1 MLNEFYRKIFLFFT
15 SLFFIV
21 TLSFFLMKIIPGD
34 PFSEEQSLR
43 KEFRAQLEKQH
54 GFEQPLW
61 RQYKDYL
68 LQLLRGN
75 LGFSLKYPGKK
86 VNEMIQEGF
95 IVSASLGL
103 QAFVMALTGGVVLGS
118 AAAYRPSSRKEK
130 MVLFLTTLG
139 LSLPS
144 FILAAL
150 LQYWLAFTFSL
161 FPVARWGTWSQ
172 TILPSIALSLPPMAF
187 LTKLVYSQMQE
198 VLTTDYIKMARSK
211 GLPFSS
217 WFFRHA
223 LPNALLPSFS
233 YLGQLFSTIMI
244 GSFVVEKIFSI
255 PGLGQ
260 WFVHSVHNRDYP
272 FIMALTIFYS
282 FILLSVM
289 FFFDLLYSLV
299 DPRIRLRKLPC

>member
-1 MLNEFYRKIFLFFT
+1 MFIEWLRKIILFL
-15 SLFFIV
+15 SCLFLIATF
-21 TLSFFLMKIIPGD
+21 SFVLMKSIPGD

-43 KEFRAQLEKQH
+43 TDFLAQLEKHH
-54 GFEQPLW
+54 GFERPLW
-61 RQYKDYL
+61 KQYKDYV
-68 LQLLRGN
+68 LQLIRGD

-103 QAFVMALTGGVVLGS
+103 QSFFIALIGGITLGS
-118 AAAYRPSSRKEK
+118 AAAYCPSSRKEK
-130 MVLFLTTLG
+130 VLLFLTTMG
-139 LSLPS
+139 LSIPS

-172 TILPSIALSLPPMAF
+172 TILPSLALALPPMAF
-187 LTKLVYSQMQE
+187 LTKLIYSQMQE

-217 WFFRHA
+217 WFFKHA
-223 LPNALLPSFS
+223 LPNALLPCFS
-233 YLGQLFSTIMI
+233 YLGQLFSTIII

-255 PGLGQ
+255 PGIGQ

-282 FILLSVM
+282 VILLSVM
-289 FFFDLLYSLV
+289 FFFDLLYTLV
-299 DPRIRLRKLPC
+299 DPRIRLRKISC